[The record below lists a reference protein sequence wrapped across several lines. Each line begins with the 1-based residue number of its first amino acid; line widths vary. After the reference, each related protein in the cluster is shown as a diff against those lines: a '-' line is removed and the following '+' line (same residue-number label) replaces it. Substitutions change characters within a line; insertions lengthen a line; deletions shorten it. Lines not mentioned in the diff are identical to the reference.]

1 MAPTIYLVTPQRDP
15 DSLVGKHHRYSAAY
29 MYHSL
34 LEVFAVVGPIHLVGP
49 RLVEVAVVVWG
60 HDAQA
65 LFLLSIGALYQLEDN
80 SAGRR
85 AAKHESLRRLAPKQM
100 RNSSISSKM

>member
-1 MAPTIYLVTPQRDP
+1 
-15 DSLVGKHHRYSAAY
+15 

-49 RLVEVAVVVWG
+49 RLVEVVVVVWG

-65 LFLLSIGALYQLEDN
+65 LFLLSVGALYHLEGN

-85 AAKHESLRRLAPKQM
+85 AATRQSLRQFDFIQM
-100 RNSSISSKM
+100 

>member
-1 MAPTIYLVTPQRDP
+1 
-15 DSLVGKHHRYSAAY
+15 

-34 LEVFAVVGPIHLVGP
+34 FEVFAVVGPIHLVGP

-60 HDAQA
+60 HDAQV
-65 LFLLSIGALYQLEDN
+65 LFLLSIGALHQLEDN

-85 AAKHESLRRLAPKQM
+85 AVKHESLRQWATKNYRIAQF
-100 RNSSISSKM
+100 NQHVIN